1 MALELKQQ
9 LKLSQQLLMTPQLQ
23 QAIKL
28 LQLSRL
34 ELVDTVQHELMENPF
49 LEEGEDSPLESRGGV
64 DAVAGAESSERH
76 EEHDAYDKD
85 IAGSADWED
94 YLGDL
99 SSAPKLASSREYELS
114 EEISS
119 LEDEVKLH
127 DPWIAL
133 DGKTDGLYFYR
144 LIVKESVKHIKKG
157 GYLLFE
163 TGFDQGKDVSVLLE
177 EQGYEEIQVKKDLA
191 GLDRVVMG
199 RYNKE

>member
-1 MALELKQQ
+1 MIV
-9 LKLSQQLLMTPQLQ
+9 S
-23 QAIKL
+23 
-28 LQLSRL
+28 
-34 ELVDTVQHELMENPF
+34 NP
-49 LEEGEDSPLESRGGV
+49 PYIRT
-64 DAVAGAESSERH
+64 
-76 EEHDAYDKD
+76 
-85 IAGSADWED
+85 
-94 YLGDL
+94 
-99 SSAPKLASSREYELS
+99 
-114 EEISS
+114 EEISR

-163 TGFDQGKDVSVLLE
+163 TGFDQGKDVSALLE